1 MGTASN
7 EFEVKQMNEINGIIA
22 IWYREFKVF
31 LREKS
36 RIIASIV
43 NPILWLLIF
52 GGGLGSNVSITGI
65 NYQTFIYPGILIQ
78 AVLFSSIFFG
88 VYIVWD
94 RKIDFLKEVLVA
106 PISRTSIFIGKII
119 GGATDALIQSLIL
132 LLIGIIFGKLGIIPG
147 LQFGLIAFFISLIIL
162 LITTT
167 SMVSIGLIIGSRM
180 ESPEGFQLITSFL
193 LFPIFFLSGALFPIN
208 KLPAW
213 LAPLTF
219 IDPLTYAVDS
229 LRNVILGTSQFTLS
243 FDLGIITLFSIVII
257 IIGTFAFEKM
267 KV

>member
-1 MGTASN
+1 
-7 EFEVKQMNEINGIIA
+7 MNELNGIIA

-36 RIIASIV
+36 RIVASIV
-43 NPILWLLIF
+43 NPIFWLLIF
-52 GGGLGSNVSITGI
+52 GGGLGSTISIAGI

-106 PISRTSIFIGKII
+106 PISRTSIFVGKII
-119 GGATDALIQSLIL
+119 GGATDSLIQSIIL
-132 LLIGIIFGKLGIIPG
+132 LVIGIILGKLGIIPG
-147 LQFGLIAFFISLIIL
+147 LSFGVIAFIAALAVL

-219 IDPLTYAVDS
+219 MDPLTYSVDA
-229 LRNVILGTSQFTLS
+229 LRNILLGTSQFHLG
-243 FDLGIITLFSIVII
+243 FDFLII
-257 IIGTFAFEKM
+257 IIFSVLVIIVGTFAFEKM

>member
-1 MGTASN
+1 MS
-7 EFEVKQMNEINGIIA
+7 ELNGILA

-36 RIIASIV
+36 RVVASIV

-52 GGGLGSNVSITGI
+52 GGGLGASISISGT
-65 NYQTFIYPGILIQ
+65 NYQTFIFPGILIQ

-106 PISRTSIFIGKII
+106 PISRTAIFIGKII
-119 GGATDALIQSLIL
+119 GGATDSLIQSIIL
-132 LLIGIIFGKLGIIPG
+132 LILGIILAQIGVIPG
-147 LQFGLIAFFISLIIL
+147 LHITPFSFIVSLLILF
-162 LITTT
+162 ITTT

-208 KLPAW
+208 KLPVW
-213 LAPLTF
+213 LSSLT
-219 IDPLTYAVDS
+219 ILDPLTYSVDA
-229 LRNVILGTSQFTLS
+229 LRKVILGSSQFHLALD
-243 FDLGIITLFSIVII
+243 FAVII
-257 IIGTFAFEKM
+257 IFSVLVIIVGTFAFEKM

>member
-1 MGTASN
+1 MGTKSN
-7 EFEVKQMNEINGIIA
+7 EFEVKEMNEINGILA
-22 IWYREFKVF
+22 I
-31 LREKS
+31 
-36 RIIASIV
+36 
-43 NPILWLLIF
+43 
-52 GGGLGSNVSITGI
+52 
-65 NYQTFIYPGILIQ
+65 
-78 AVLFSSIFFG
+78 

-119 GGATDALIQSLIL
+119 GGATDSLIQSLIL
-132 LLIGIIFGKLGIIPG
+132 LLIGLVLGRLGIIPG
-147 LQFGLIAFFISLIIL
+147 LHLGPIEIIISLVIL
-162 LITTT
+162 FITTT

-213 LAPLTF
+213 LASLTF
-219 IDPLTYAVDS
+219 IDPLTYSVDG
-229 LRNVILGTSQFTLS
+229 LRNVILGTSQFHLAV
-243 FDLGIITLFSIVII
+243 DMGVITIFSVIVIFV
-257 IIGTFAFEKM
+257 GTFAFEKM

>member
-1 MGTASN
+1 MGTKGYESQD
-7 EFEVKQMNEINGIIA
+7 KQMNEINGILA
-22 IWYREFKVF
+22 IWYREFKIF
-31 LREKS
+31 QREKS
-36 RIIASIV
+36 RIVASIV

-52 GGGLGSNVSITGI
+52 GGGLGATVSIAGI
-65 NYQTFIYPGILIQ
+65 NYQTFIFPGILIQ

-119 GGATDALIQSLIL
+119 GGATDSVIQSLIL
-132 LLIGIIFGKLGIIPG
+132 LFLGILLAYAGAIPG
-147 LQFGLIAFFISLIIL
+147 LQINAYSFIMSLFVL
-162 LITTT
+162 FMTTT

-213 LAPLTF
+213 LAPLTLA
-219 IDPLTYAVDS
+219 DPLTYSVDA
-229 LRNVILGTSQFTLS
+229 LRRVIFGSSQFSLI
-243 FDLGIITLFSIVII
+243 FDLSIIIVFAVLVI
-257 IIGTFAFEKM
+257 IIGTIAFEKM
-267 KV
+267 KL